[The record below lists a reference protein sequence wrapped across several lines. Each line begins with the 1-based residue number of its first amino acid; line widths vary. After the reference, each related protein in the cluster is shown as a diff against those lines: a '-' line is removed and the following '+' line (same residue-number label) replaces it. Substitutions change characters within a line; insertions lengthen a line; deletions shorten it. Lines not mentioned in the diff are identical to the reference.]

1 MAVITVLG
9 AGAMGSA
16 LTRPLVEAGWQV
28 RLWGSI
34 YDDAILD
41 AIDAGQAH
49 PTLKE
54 TISPAVT
61 TFRAG
66 QLAQA
71 VNQAQ
76 VVVISVASGAVVSVL
91 EQVGPYLDGV
101 ESLWLTSKGFWQT
114 ETKVELLPEA
124 IKQIAKTKGINLPP
138 LVAIAGPVKAS
149 ECASAK
155 PTATVFACRDYE
167 LAKRYAKTVTT
178 PNYSVTPSQDE
189 IGVEVCAALKNIY
202 AIALGIADG
211 LETATK
217 IPHHNLKAAAFTQ
230 ATKEMSQLCANLGG
244 QTDTPY
250 GLAGIGDLEVTGL
263 SGRNK
268 IYGTRLGQGQSA
280 PQAYKEMQDL
290 EQTVEGV
297 SAAALAVR
305 LVAQFN
311 DPLLTQQLPLLHAVA
326 QILAAEAA
334 LDVEAIISQAVLPQ
348 PAAPIADMVRIYGQD
363 SGADQ
368 PEF

>member
-1 MAVITVLG
+1 MYTITILG

-16 LTRPLVEAGWQV
+16 LTRPLIDTGWQV
-28 RLWGSI
+28 RLWGTWL
-34 YDDAILD
+34 DDHLLD
-41 AIDAGQAH
+41 AIENGQPHPRINATIDPRVQTYRSNQLQTALDGADVAVMAVASHAVNAITELALPQITKTKALWLSAKGFNVAPNGQIQLLPDA
-49 PTLKE
+49 
-54 TISPAVT
+54 I
-61 TFRAG
+61 R
-66 QLAQA
+66 AQA
-71 VNQAQ
+71 QAAGLQ
-76 VVVISVASGAVVSVL
+76 
-91 EQVGPYLDGV
+91 
-101 ESLWLTSKGFWQT
+101 
-114 ETKVELLPEA
+114 
-124 IKQIAKTKGINLPP
+124 LPP
-138 LVAIAGPVKAS
+138 IMAIAGPVKAN
-149 ECASAK
+149 ECA
-155 PTATVFACRDYE
+155 
-167 LAKRYAKTVTT
+167 
-178 PNYSVTPSQDE
+178 Q
-189 IGVEVCAALKNIY
+189 
-202 AIALGIADG
+202 G
-211 LETATK
+211 LPTATK

-230 ATKEMSQLCANLGG
+230 ATKEMSQLYANLGG

-326 QILAAEAA
+326 QILAAEEA

-348 PAAPIADMVRIYGQD
+348 PAAPIADMVRIYGQN